1 MSDGLGTYA
10 EQFGEAFQQHIL
22 AVALLEP
29 DFAIRYRTVLDY
41 NYFTSD
47 VHRLIAKAL
56 LSHVD
61 EWESVPTQPT
71 LVEDLREIAD
81 DEAFRHAEKS
91 VAKLYRT
98 NIPDSAAVRDRII
111 QFGKNQALFNAVLES
126 AEMLANG
133 NQEKIRPLI
142 DDAYLVGEDI
152 LDLGIAYNDLDA
164 RMRYYLEEEQ
174 VKRVV
179 PTGIQH
185 LDYAMGGG
193 LRRGELGVVLAPPKR
208 GKSTTLINFGIGA
221 LLADAEY
228 SVAHYTLEMPEPQV
242 MKRYDDRLVA
252 GAFDATR
259 KNMDKAKYV
268 EAIRE
273 AHEAQV
279 KGKLFIK
286 GYKTRGA
293 GVSTIRSHLAFLR
306 AQGFTP
312 DVLLV
317 DYADILRA
325 ERRLGEMRHEQA
337 GNYEDLRTL
346 AGEFDCA
353 VWTASQASSGALEKE
368 RLDITDFA
376 EAFEKS
382 AIVDSA
388 VAYCQTFNERVD
400 GLCRLVGIAMRD
412 VEDGFTV
419 QCQHHRQ
426 TAYIES
432 TLLMSVEDVQVQ
444 TPFDDDADIPETT
457 TVREDHNAEKPK
469 RKPKRVKGASA
480 VAMRLKR
487 QTGVKTAKVG
497 TKKTGGA
504 RRVRKKAGPSM
515 RVD

>member
-1 MSDGLGTYA
+1 MCPELCGELMSDGLGTYA

-193 LRRGELGVVLAPPKR
+193 LRRGELGVVLAR
-208 GKSTTLINFGIGA
+208 RN
-221 LLADAEY
+221 
-228 SVAHYTLEMPEPQV
+228 
-242 MKRYDDRLVA
+242 
-252 GAFDATR
+252 
-259 KNMDKAKYV
+259 
-268 EAIRE
+268 
-273 AHEAQV
+273 
-279 KGKLFIK
+279 
-286 GYKTRGA
+286 
-293 GVSTIRSHLAFLR
+293 
-306 AQGFTP
+306 
-312 DVLLV
+312 
-317 DYADILRA
+317 A
-325 ERRLGEMRHEQA
+325 ERVRRL
-337 GNYEDLRTL
+337 
-346 AGEFDCA
+346 
-353 VWTASQASSGALEKE
+353 
-368 RLDITDFA
+368 
-376 EAFEKS
+376 
-382 AIVDSA
+382 
-388 VAYCQTFNERVD
+388 
-400 GLCRLVGIAMRD
+400 
-412 VEDGFTV
+412 
-419 QCQHHRQ
+419 
-426 TAYIES
+426 S
-432 TLLMSVEDVQVQ
+432 TLGLVRCWP
-444 TPFDDDADIPETT
+444 TPS
-457 TVREDHNAEKPK
+457 TVWRITLWRCP
-469 RKPKRVKGASA
+469 S
-480 VAMRLKR
+480 
-487 QTGVKTAKVG
+487 
-497 TKKTGGA
+497 
-504 RRVRKKAGPSM
+504 RR
-515 RVD
+515 